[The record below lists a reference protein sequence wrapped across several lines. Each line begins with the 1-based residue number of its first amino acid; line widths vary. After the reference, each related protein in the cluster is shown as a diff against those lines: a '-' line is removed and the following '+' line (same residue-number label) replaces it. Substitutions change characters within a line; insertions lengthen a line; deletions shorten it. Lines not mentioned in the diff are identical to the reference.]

1 MKSAYPIALGSLLV
15 LALAAFTAEE
25 HAARGDASFAASIS
39 GDIHTTL
46 RGDAKYGVVNGKG
59 DAPTVFTLSLGA
71 NGRDGSVLFTRTNGV
86 RIVPGTYAVTGR
98 DDGTD
103 EVRALVM
110 TGSAEHP
117 NGVFRADSGTLVVTS
132 TGDNV
137 IRGSFRVDAT
147 GFLAADP
154 ANEDRQIRASGG
166 FTAFRD

>member
-59 DAPTVFTLSLGA
+59 DA
-71 NGRDGSVLFTRTNGV
+71 
-86 RIVPGTYAVTGR
+86 
-98 DDGTD
+98 
-103 EVRALVM
+103 
-110 TGSAEHP
+110 EHP